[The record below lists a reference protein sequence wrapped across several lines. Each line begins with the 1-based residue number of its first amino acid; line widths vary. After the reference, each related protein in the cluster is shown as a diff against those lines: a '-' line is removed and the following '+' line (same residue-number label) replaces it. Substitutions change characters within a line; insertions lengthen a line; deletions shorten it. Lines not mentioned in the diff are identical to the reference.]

1 MIVGWT
7 YKGDTVMDLIMNIKN
22 VKSIKDFTFR
32 FPLEKGLYAITGE
45 NGSGKSTV
53 VACASS
59 VFFHMPMNEYFGKPS
74 RDASIE
80 FTLETANYS

>member
-59 VFFHMPMNEYFGKPS
+59 VFFHMISAY
-74 RDASIE
+74 
-80 FTLETANYS
+80 